1 MSLFNECK
9 NERRESLTLK
19 LFYWKNWNVEY
30 NEIITNLFLINLI
43 SL

>member
-9 NERRESLTLK
+9 NEKRESLILK
-19 LFYWKNWNVEY
+19 LYYWKNWNVEY
-30 NEIITNLFLINLI
+30 DEIITNLFLINLI